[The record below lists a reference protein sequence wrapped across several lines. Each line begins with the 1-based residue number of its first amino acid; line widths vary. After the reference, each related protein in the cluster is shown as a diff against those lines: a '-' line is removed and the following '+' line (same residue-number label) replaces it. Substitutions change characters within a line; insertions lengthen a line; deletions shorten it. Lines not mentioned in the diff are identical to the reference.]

1 MILNPRSL
9 ATRSLATRFLIA
21 GGLVLLVAAALIGS
35 WVDHRIEE
43 VVVRNTTNATAL
55 YMDSVIAPLS
65 QDLAQT
71 DDLSPVAR
79 RAVEEVFDGTP
90 LGQRVISYKLRNCD
104 GRVVASSDPSILGET
119 FDMTPEL
126 QRALSGEV
134 VGSFE
139 DLEDDEDAHER
150 SLGVPLLEI
159 YSPVRESWTG
169 EVIGTAEFYEVATEL
184 KQDIARVRRLSWITV
199 IAVLAGI
206 GSALYLIVLQGSR
219 TIARQV
225 AELQALSQHNTALRL
240 RVQGAAARGA
250 AFGDRQLRR
259 LGADLHDGPA
269 QLMGFAAL
277 RLDSLRRHL
286 PGAEAQAEIDAIA
299 ASVTG
304 AMREIRDISRGL
316 SPPDLEHRAP
326 CEFLGSVVEAHR
338 LHSGTAVGFDCD
350 LPDGLALS
358 LAQKV
363 CLYRFAQE
371 GLANATRHGDA
382 KDQQLSARYS
392 QGRLRLRVCD
402 RGPGLPDA
410 PPVTDAGSAGGGM
423 GLDGLRDRV
432 ESLGGTLALHNR
444 HDGPGAELVMEL
456 EVRSD

>member
-1 MILNPRSL
+1 MTLSPRSL
-9 ATRSLATRFLIA
+9 ATQFLVA
-21 GGLVLLVAAALIGS
+21 GGLVLVAAATLIGL
-35 WVDHRIEE
+35 WVGQRIEE
-43 VVVRNTTNATAL
+43 VVVRNTANATAL

-65 QDLAQT
+65 QDLAQI
-71 DDLSPVAR
+71 DDLSPLAR

-90 LGQRVISYKLRNCD
+90 LGQRVISYKLRNRD
-104 GRVVASSDPSILGET
+104 GRVVASSDPTILGQTFET
-119 FDMTPEL
+119 TPGL
-126 QRALSGEV
+126 QRAMAGEV

-150 SLGVPLLEI
+150 QLGVPLLEI

-184 KQDIARVRRLSWITV
+184 KGDIARVRRLSWITV
-199 IAVLAGI
+199 IGILLGI
-206 GSALYLIVLQGSR
+206 GSALYLIVLGGSR

-225 AELQALSQHNTALRL
+225 AELQALSQRNTALRL

-286 PGAEAQAEIDAIA
+286 PDPEAQAEIDAIA
-299 ASVTG
+299 ASVNG
-304 AMREIRDISRGL
+304 AMREIRDIARGL
-316 SPPDLEHRAP
+316 SLPDLEHRAP
-326 CEFLGSVVEAHR
+326 CEFLGTVVEAHR
-338 LHSGTAVGFDCD
+338 LHSGTAVDFDCS

-371 GLANATRHGDA
+371 GLANATRHGGGRDL
-382 KDQQLSARYS
+382 QLSAHHE

-402 RGPGLPDA
+402 RGPGLPDV
-410 PPVTDAGSAGGGM
+410 PPVPEDAGSGGGM

-456 EVRSD
+456 EGRNE